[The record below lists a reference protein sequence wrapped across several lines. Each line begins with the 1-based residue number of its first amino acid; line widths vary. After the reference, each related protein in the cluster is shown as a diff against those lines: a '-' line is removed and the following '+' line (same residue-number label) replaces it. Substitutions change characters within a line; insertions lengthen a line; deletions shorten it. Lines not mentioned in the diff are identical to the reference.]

1 MTFDHPKIK
10 CPPTFTSGT
19 QFFPENPSEGN
30 PVPIQTDGSSPTESP
45 TEKVATG
52 GDLGSETQT
61 VMEIPY
67 EGKECIP
74 ATPGPP
80 EKAPPSKD
88 SSEALPSGEGQPDN
102 DVRSTCAQQI
112 LGVVPGLVLISWALS
127 PFDCCYA
134 LPIPVDATHFAIIL
148 IPVKMLPNDGAA
160 LTVTP
165 DCIKG
170 TTQNSPV
177 CQAIRS
183 CLQVA
188 TEFQATILSRG
199 GWTRKLCDVLDHALP
214 PVGTSEKVTVS
225 KRAPGNSPLTYR
237 RGDLRIQV
245 MVTALFLVEGLVQ
258 DSRSLAFPVL
268 PHPATE
274 AYLLPC
280 SGDLPDFVRYLET
293 RYKTSTRAC
302 GFIGDQ
308 GRART
313 LGVRTSKR
321 FVHGCLLTI
330 ALSIVLASLA
340 GIFPTLSV
348 QLCICL
354 CLVFGVACAWVI
366 QEWTKTR
373 AGCKIINQNI
383 ISSTSWMLANLAQD
397 QVAEISRLL
406 PSRFAR
412 QFVGETKDTPHPPVV
427 ESIPSRDVSRPID
440 TRPNALIL
448 QGSGPT
454 IEQAMGA
461 IDRGDFKIATQA
473 LFYLNIE
480 TLHTWFVRDGVMEPA
495 SQSLRQYLAIMGK
508 RVRDPLRPNLL
519 GPLLLLESTAS
530 AHASLP
536 LYQLQVVLAATRELF
551 TLADRVTISSCNLGT
566 Y

>member
-1 MTFDHPKIK
+1 MTLDSSKNKFPQA
-10 CPPTFTSGT
+10 FTSGK
-19 QFFPENPSEGN
+19 QFFPENANEGS
-30 PVPIQTDGSSPTESP
+30 PVPVQTDAPSPTESR

-52 GDLGSETQT
+52 GNLDGETQA
-61 VMEIPY
+61 VMEVPY
-67 EGKECIP
+67 EGKESIP
-74 ATPGPP
+74 ATPPPP

-88 SSEALPSGEGQPDN
+88 SSEDLPSGEGQLGK
-102 DVRSTCAQQI
+102 DVRSTSAQQI
-112 LGVVPGLVLISWALS
+112 LGVVPGLVLVSWALS

-134 LPIPVDATHFAIIL
+134 LPIPVNATHFAIIL
-148 IPVKMLPNDGAA
+148 IPVRMLPSDGAA
-160 LTVTP
+160 LMVTP
-165 DCIKG
+165 DGIKG
-170 TTQNSPV
+170 TTQNSPA

-188 TEFQATILSRG
+188 TAFQATIISRG
-199 GWTRKLCDVLDHALP
+199 GWTRKMCDVLDCALP
-214 PVGTSEKVTVS
+214 PGGTSEKVTAS
-225 KRAPGNSPLTYR
+225 KRAPGKSPLTYR

-245 MVTALFLVEGLVQ
+245 MVTALFLVEGSVQ

-280 SGDLPDFVRYLET
+280 SDDLPDFVRYLET

-330 ALSIVLASLA
+330 PLSVVLACLA
-340 GIFPTLSV
+340 AIFPTHLV
-348 QLCICL
+348 LLCICL
-354 CLVFGVACAWVI
+354 CLAFGVACAWVI

-473 LFYLNIE
+473 LFHLNIE
-480 TLHTWFVRDGVMEPA
+480 TLHTWFVRDGVMKPA
-495 SQSLRQYLAIMGK
+495 SQSLRQYLGIMGK

-551 TLADRVTISSCNLGT
+551 ALANRVVL
-566 Y
+566 